1 MSIEQGFYRIELPV
15 AKLDTITADVKDR
28 LFTKRSERKITY
40 DGVSNDLDAF
50 IETLQLSRSTTPG
63 TASQGKAINI
73 SNSMKS
79 LKVLR
84 SLIQQVAV
92 PVVLLRISLRSEMS
106 LNRSCT
112 TRSSTP
118 RIRRPMKKNLPHRQ
132 HHPQNEEVPKKKR
145 CLLL

>member
-15 AKLDTITADVKDR
+15 SKLDTITADVKDR

-63 TASQGKAINI
+63 TASQGKTITI
-73 SNSMKS
+73 FK
-79 LKVLR
+79 LCGIFKVLR

-92 PVVLLRISLRSEMS
+92 PVVLLRISLRNEMS
-106 LNRSCT
+106 LSRSCT
-112 TRSSTP
+112 TLSLTL
-118 RIRRPMKKNLPHRQ
+118 RILRVMKKNLRHRQ
-132 HHPQNEEVPKKKR
+132 HPQNEEVQKRKR
-145 CLLL
+145 CLLQ